1 MTDIQ
6 TDELMCRREYLLE
19 TISSIQTYFIKLY
32 TFQPN
37 QCKLGYDTS
46 PACNSF
52 QLGEA
57 IRFFVRKGTLSL
69 QNTIYPTEQ
78 PTLWQGDIEELIAS
92 LRQCPSYQI
101 DSNHMHCGPRNRLI
115 IALDAIKPFPNV
127 GVCFQ
132 CWLKDAHGESW
143 LESPSGGKWAINL
156 WKPGPVVEP
165 QGCGFHRKAKAMF
178 TAEERDWTAT

>member
-1 MTDIQ
+1 MADIQ
-6 TDELMCRREYLLE
+6 TEELICRREYLLE
-19 TISSIQTYFIKLY
+19 SVSSIQTYFIKLY

-37 QCKLGYDTS
+37 QCRLGYDTS

-57 IRFFVRKGTLSL
+57 IRFFVRKGTLNL

-78 PTLWQGDIEELIAS
+78 PVPWQGDIEELVTS

-132 CWLKDAHGESW
+132 CWLKDAHSESW

-178 TAEERDWTAT
+178 TAEERDWTAI